1 MTISLSNAILERMG
15 YQPLSTPES
24 IAARFHYLHVYE
36 IRGFT
41 VDEASLQ
48 AQSGTV
54 VRRPYQLGVGSSV
67 NAVCRT
73 LIGDDL
79 SENELEWQKEHKC
92 SPPYLIVHL
101 GPTDV
106 HTFAGTH
113 ARVDEPTIQTYDG
126 FPFAR
131 AELHAWGEEVLPSLL
146 AGLASSFSL
155 HDKLVRFVPTD
166 RAFYG
171 ITNDGRTVLD
181 SRLLVSASAYGSTR
195 LSADQASE
203 RLASAMGI
211 ASRMKQKVARFFH
224 LAIHEEDPL
233 KRFLYFFLAIE
244 IETHATFAA
253 IDHPRQISSLVLPPT
268 HAVVTTQTFF
278 EGQRQKWTNLRDRFV
293 WCVLCAWPHLSDSDV
308 EDFKRLKTI
317 RDEIAHGSLATPP
330 SDSVLIVEKL
340 AAKLQLPAS

>member
-1 MTISLSNAILERMG
+1 MG
-15 YQPLSTPES
+15 YQALSTPES

-41 VDEASLQ
+41 VDDASLQ

-54 VRRPYQLGVGSSV
+54 VGRLYQLAVGSSV

-73 LIGDDL
+73 LVGDDL
-79 SENELEWQKEHKC
+79 SDNELEWQKEHKC

-113 ARVDEPTIQTYDG
+113 ARCDGPTIQTYDG
-126 FPFAR
+126 FPLAR
-131 AELHAWGEEVLPSLL
+131 SELRAWGEEVLPSLL
-146 AGLASSFSL
+146 AGLTSSFSL

-166 RAFYG
+166 RAFFG

-181 SRLLVSASAYGSTR
+181 TRLVVSASAYGSTR

-211 ASRMKQKVARFFH
+211 ASGMKQKVARFFQ

-244 IETHATFAA
+244 IETHATFAT
-253 IDHPRQISSLVLPPT
+253 IDHPKNISRLVLPPT
-268 HAVVTTQTFF
+268 HAVATAQAFF
-278 EGQRQKWTNLRDRFV
+278 EGQRQKWTNLRDRFE

-308 EDFKRLKTI
+308 DDFKRLKTI

-340 AAKLQLPAS
+340 AAKLQLHAS